1 MQVSAQVANIGDV
14 SELRGDAKITRD
26 QPYKAELDFN
36 IQQNDNIETSNSRIA
51 ITFLDDSTVKLTEHS
66 QLTIDEY
73 IYDADPANSK
83 LALNF
88 ASGTARFI
96 TGQLGK
102 IDKENITIQT
112 PTANIAIRGTDFTA
126 TVDELGRSLIILL
139 PDYSGNPS
147 GEILV
152 TTAMGTV
159 TLNKPYEATTVDVFE
174 KAPSKPVILDL
185 TLELIDNMLIVSP
198 PKEEVVVEEEA
209 TRTQTNSVLD
219 FNDLNIDYLA
229 EDYLKEDDLEFTE
242 LDINYLDVNYLE
254 DLLNVLDALATS
266 EEDEVLSKSVS
277 VQVSGTILG
286 KDPETQIT
294 TLITGNVISL
304 RRKVNE
310 SVRLDLDGSNAY
322 TVIFIQDGI
331 SNVVKVNGGSDEF
344 ILNLGDYNEPP
355 TRNQMIFFWTLNAL
369 DVYTTYKSLKKP
381 NVYEKNP
388 LLGDKP
394 HLDNLLIQKAVV
406 AGFISQ
412 NSSKNYITVMN
423 TGLTFA
429 VINNYNFIK

>member
-1 MQVSAQVANIGDV
+1 MLLLLFVLFKTTKVQAQAVDIGDISELNGSAQIVRDKP
-14 SELRGDAKITRD
+14 LDATLKFAIQSNDEAITTNGRM
-26 QPYKAELDFN
+26 
-36 IQQNDNIETSNSRIA
+36 A

-66 QLTIDEY
+66 QLLIDEY
-73 IYDADPANSK
+73 IYDPDPSK
-83 LALNF
+83 SKMAITFGL
-88 ASGTARFI
+88 GTARFI
-96 TGQLGK
+96 TGNLNR
-102 IDKENITIQT
+102 IDKQNIQLRT

-139 PDYSGNPS
+139 PDALGLSS

-159 TLNKPYEATTVDVFE
+159 TLNKPYQATTVSVFE
-174 KAPSKPVILDL
+174 SKPSNPVILDL
-185 TLELIDNMLIVSP
+185 TLDVIDNMLIVTP

-331 SNVVKVNGGSDEF
+331 SNVVKVNGGSDS
-344 ILNLGDYNEPP
+344 I
-355 TRNQMIFFWTLNAL
+355 
-369 DVYTTYKSLKKP
+369 
-381 NVYEKNP
+381 
-388 LLGDKP
+388 
-394 HLDNLLIQKAVV
+394 
-406 AGFISQ
+406 
-412 NSSKNYITVMN
+412 ITI
-423 TGLTFA
+423 TQSE
-429 VINNYNFIK
+429 